1 MGDRRLEIT
10 VPEQVVGAL
19 GLGDADL
26 GPELL
31 MAAAAKL
38 HELGRL
44 SSGLAADLAGIPR
57 TQFLIDL
64 GRHRVFPLE
73 SELRDLESTTP

>member
-26 GPELL
+26 ARELL
-31 MAAAAKL
+31 ARLRPLAVW
-38 HELGRL
+38 GRE
-44 SSGLAADLAGIPR
+44 S
-57 TQFLIDL
+57 
-64 GRHRVFPLE
+64 RHI
-73 SELRDLESTTP
+73 